1 MKKTKRWT
9 SVPSDNQTIWG
20 IEQEYGV
27 ENLGL
32 STDVK
37 EKKKKRKKKLIE
49 PRGSTKTRNNFS
61 WKKN

>member
-1 MKKTKRWT
+1 MHVMKKTKRWT

-37 EKKKKRKKKLIE
+37 EKKKKRKKKKSFELQKLPI
-49 PRGSTKTRNNFS
+49 
-61 WKKN
+61 